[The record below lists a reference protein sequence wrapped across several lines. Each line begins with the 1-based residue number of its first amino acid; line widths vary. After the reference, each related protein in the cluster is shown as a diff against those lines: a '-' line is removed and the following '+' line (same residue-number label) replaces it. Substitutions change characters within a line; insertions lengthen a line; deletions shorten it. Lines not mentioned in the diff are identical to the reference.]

1 MAPWFLASTGI
12 FLLIS
17 PLVIHFYFYEQY
29 YGDVMPT
36 TLGVMLF
43 SVIYILFFMITT
55 GETEKYKKVEVDRK
69 TCEFAK
75 TPKTL
80 FVECE
85 GGLKAKTRNHYLYE
99 NYEDSTK
106 VGVYK
111 MIPTSDTGVTFL
123 PETTAIKAK

>member
-12 FLLIS
+12 FLIIC
-17 PLVIHFYFYEQY
+17 PLVIHFYFSEN
-29 YGDVMPT
+29 DIPT
-36 TLGVMLF
+36 TLGVVLFALLYMLF
-43 SVIYILFFMITT
+43 FIITT
-55 GETEKYKKVEVDRK
+55 GQTEKYKKVEVDRE

-75 TPKTL
+75 TQKTL

-85 GGLKAKTRNHYLYE
+85 GGLKAETRNHYLYE

-111 MIPTSDTGVTFL
+111 MVPTSDTGLTFL
-123 PETTAIKAK
+123 PETTAIKTK